1 LVSARLSGKTA
12 IVIGA
17 GSIGPGWGNG
27 KAIAARLAQ
36 EGAQVLCVDRNHAA
50 ASETAEIIVSQKGT
64 AHAMRGDATI
74 GADLNAARDECL
86 SRYGKIDILVNN
98 VGIVLMGGVVEISEL
113 DWDRVFAVNLKSCF
127 LAMKSIIPTMEKAGG
142 GAIVNISSIASIRYT
157 GMPYATY
164 YATKAA
170 VNHLTRTTAAQY
182 APMQIRVNA
191 VLPGLMKTPMVEATR
206 GLVEEYGQGD
216 IEKMWRERA
225 AQVPMKHVGDA
236 WDVANAVLYLASDEA
251 RYVTGAELLVD
262 GGITLKMS

>member
-1 LVSARLSGKTA
+1 LGSARLSGKTA

-27 KAIAARLAQ
+27 KAIAVRLAQ

-50 ASETAEIIVSQKGT
+50 ASGTAEIIVSQKGT

-74 GADLNAARDECL
+74 SADLNAARDECL

-98 VGIVLMGGVVEISEL
+98 VGIVLMGGVVEISEPE
-113 DWDRVFAVNLKSCF
+113 WDRVFAVNLKSCF
-127 LAMKSIIPTMEKAGG
+127 LAMKSIIPTMETAGG

-182 APMQIRVNA
+182 AAKQIRVNA

-206 GLVEEYGQGD
+206 GLLNEYGQGD

-225 AQVPMKHVGDA
+225 AQVPMKCVGDA